1 VKMDPRV
8 KTSVAGLQKKFQ
20 AETKLAALL
29 TQTSQAL
36 LQGSSIRTQLDKLN
50 ATASAETKNAI
61 ADFQKK
67 LTALLGAPGGFFAP
81 PSPEPTLSRI
91 NGEAST
97 LYQQVWQV
105 DAEPTSAQVEAL
117 DATEHNSADVLNR
130 WSEFNR
136 TDLPALNRVL
146 RESQIP
152 EIHVQADLKREES
165 GVDEE

>member
-1 VKMDPRV
+1 V

-20 AETKLAALL
+20 AETRLATLVS
-29 TQTSQAL
+29 QTSQAL
-36 LQGSSIRTQLDKLN
+36 LQGSSIRRQLDKLN
-50 ATASAETKNAI
+50 SQAGGETKNAI

-67 LTALLGAPGGFFAP
+67 LTALVGAPGGFFAP

-105 DAEPTSAQVEAL
+105 DAEPTSAQVAAME
-117 DATEHNSADVLNR
+117 ATEHNSADVLKR
-130 WSEFNR
+130 WSQFSN
-136 TDLPALNRVL
+136 TDLPALNRRL
-146 RESQIP
+146 RDSQVP
-152 EIHVQADLKREES
+152 EINVQADLTHEES